1 MTLTFNLLTILI
13 IAVGVLAIFDGVT
26 RLRGARASS
35 VLAVV
40 EIVVGALLL
49 LTLIPAF
56 PVTWGATLLSAILLV
71 AFIIVLVLRGGGK
84 RKGFASVTVIATILD
99 LVLLL
104 NLLRVLV
111 IPGVLP

>member
-1 MTLTFNLLTILI
+1 MIIEFTLPHILL

-40 EIVVGALLL
+40 EIVVGVLLL

-56 PVTWGATLLSAILLV
+56 PVTWGATLLSAILL
-71 AFIIVLVLRGGGK
+71 ATFIIVLVLRGGAK

-99 LVLLL
+99 LILLL
-104 NLLRVLV
+104 NLLHVLV
-111 IPGVLP
+111 IPGLLP